1 MQLVSKRAIY
11 IARERKNFWS
21 ETTIFKWP
29 ATKRISHISLFFGI
43 YLVNTG
49 RGVAR
54 HAEFSS
60 KMAKNAIPML
70 EQLSKTLQDDKE
82 QREEL
87 IKKIKVILHIHLCW
101 V

>member
-1 MQLVSKRAIY
+1 
-11 IARERKNFWS
+11 
-21 ETTIFKWP
+21 
-29 ATKRISHISLFFGI
+29 
-43 YLVNTG
+43 
-49 RGVAR
+49 
-54 HAEFSS
+54 
-60 KMAKNAIPML
+60 MAKNAIPML